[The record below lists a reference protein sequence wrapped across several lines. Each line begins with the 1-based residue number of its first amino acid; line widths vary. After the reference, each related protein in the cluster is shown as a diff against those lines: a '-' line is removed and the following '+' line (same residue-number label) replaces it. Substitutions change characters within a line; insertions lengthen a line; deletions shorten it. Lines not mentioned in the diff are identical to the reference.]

1 MFVGDR
7 SLTNVAELS
16 NSEVNIPKISSK
28 PEKESQ
34 TTVWKI
40 KITISHQILY
50 PFLKEAFHFTPQ
62 SPRQQQQV
70 SFVSRSTQSTQK
82 CLLWDVEI
90 LHGFINAAQTG
101 LYILYTVIKH
111 DINGVQKYF
120 P

>member
-34 TTVWKI
+34 TTVRKI

-50 PFLKEAFHFTPQ
+50 LFLKEAFHFTP
-62 SPRQQQQV
+62 
-70 SFVSRSTQSTQK
+70 
-82 CLLWDVEI
+82 
-90 LHGFINAAQTG
+90 
-101 LYILYTVIKH
+101 
-111 DINGVQKYF
+111 
-120 P
+120 